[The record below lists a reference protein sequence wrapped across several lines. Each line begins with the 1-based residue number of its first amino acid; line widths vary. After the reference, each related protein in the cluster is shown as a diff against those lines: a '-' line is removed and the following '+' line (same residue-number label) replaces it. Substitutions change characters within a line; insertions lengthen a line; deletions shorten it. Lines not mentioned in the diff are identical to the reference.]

1 MKLSELKSGQ
11 QRHQL
16 LQSGSQQAVS
26 FAETGAI
33 RNAVAYP
40 EPIEALYNGQPVT
53 ILATGD
59 IVGMSPAVQIV
70 DESGQLDW
78 ASSEDVTITQ
88 RDVLPQ
94 TEQQRN
100 RLFQG
105 GQRRSP
111 QQQNQ

>member
-1 MKLSELKSGQ
+1 MKLSEFKGGAQLGQARHQQQGTFSGQ
-11 QRHQL
+11 EV
-16 LQSGSQQAVS
+16 G
-26 FAETGAI
+26 TI

-40 EPIEALYNGQPVT
+40 EPIEALYQGQPVT

-70 DESGQLDW
+70 DEAGQLDW

-105 GQRRSP
+105 GQRRTTGSTK
-111 QQQNQ
+111 

>member
-11 QRHQL
+11 HQQRQQ
-16 LQSGSQQAVS
+16 QSGQFFQ
-26 FAETGAI
+26 ETGTI

-40 EPIEALYNGQPVT
+40 EPIEALYQGQPVT

-70 DESGQLDW
+70 GEDGQLDW
-78 ASSEDVTITQ
+78 VSSEDVTITQ

-94 TEQQRN
+94 NEQQRS
-100 RLFQG
+100 RLLSQ
-105 GQRRSP
+105 QRRQSQS
-111 QQQNQ
+111 QQ

>member
-1 MKLSELKSGQ
+1 MKLSELKGGHRQRQ
-11 QRHQL
+11 QQ
-16 LQSGSQQAVS
+16 QEQFSQQL
-26 FAETGAI
+26 ELGTI

-40 EPIEALYNGQPVT
+40 TPIEALYQGQPVT

-70 DESGQLDW
+70 DQDGQLDW
-78 ASSEDVTITQ
+78 ASSDEVTITQ

-94 TEQQRN
+94 NEQQRQ

-105 GQRRSP
+105 QRQQG
-111 QQQNQ
+111 QQQRTQNQ